1 MTSETDPKSPPAN
14 PAPAL
19 GDFSRGSV
27 GAAKQLIGAGELRK
41 ARLMLEQLVET
52 APDADILV
60 TLASLEVD
68 NPKRAADALEHL
80 KRALE
85 IAPQHTEGW
94 LLLANYWGLRGMP
107 EKQKRCLEKILTYDK
122 ANRDVRD
129 ALELIL
135 MKK

>member
-1 MTSETDPKSPPAN
+1 MTSDTDPKSPPGIE
-14 PAPAL
+14 PPVP
-19 GDFSRGSV
+19 GDFSHASV
-27 GAAKQLIGAGELRK
+27 GAARQLMIAGELRK

-52 APDADILV
+52 APEADSLV
-60 TLASLEVD
+60 MLASLEID
-68 NPKRAADALEHL
+68 NPKRSPDALEHL

-94 LLLANYWGLRGMP
+94 LLLANYWSLRSQP

-129 ALELIL
+129 ALELIVT
-135 MKK
+135 KK